1 MRRLTVAFLVLS
13 TLAVPA
19 AALADPPVV
28 EISAMLG
35 TREKRGLDPRLHDF
49 RADLRGLPFRSF
61 RLLGVHSCRLER
73 GDQCGM
79 ELPGNAY
86 LYLSTSESTERFM
99 KMHLLL
105 NRDNRP
111 MFNADLT
118 LNHGAVVIIRGPR
131 FEGGSIL
138 IGLRAGRAPAEHKGE
153 PDRRGR

>member
-1 MRRLTVAFLVLS
+1 MRRFAVAL
-13 TLAVPA
+13 LAVSMFGVPA
-19 AALADPPVV
+19 VALAGPPVV
-28 EISAMLG
+28 QISAMLG

-49 RADLRGLPFRSF
+49 KADLRGLPFKGF
-61 RLLGVHSCRLER
+61 RLLGVHSCRLQS

-79 ELPGNAY
+79 ELPGNSY
-86 LYLSTSESTERFM
+86 LYLSTSQSTDRFM

-131 FEGGSIL
+131 FGEGAIV
-138 IGLRAGRAPAEHKGE
+138 IGLRAVGSPAEDSGS
-153 PDRRGR
+153 PGRRAR